1 MLRQGDGE
9 PLVLLHGIFQA
20 DRVWR
25 HVIPPLAAHYDVI
38 APMGFGHGGRVP
50 DKRPTTFE
58 HWVDDS
64 EQILD
69 ELGLDKPHLAGSSSG
84 GWVALEL
91 ARRGRAKTVCAFSP
105 AGAWDRDWDDMVR
118 IRDALR
124 TAMRD
129 TRRARRLLP
138 LLAYSGRFRRWAM
151 DDVAVHGDRLSR
163 ADFVDS
169 ADNTL
174 SCSVLEDAIE
184 DTAELEPLD
193 PPPCPITLAWSEQ
206 DRLFPIGVYGARARE
221 MIPGARF
228 IVLDDVGHVPMF
240 DDPQLVAD
248 TIIAATEAAASGEQT
263 PPLPRRQSAAEAES
277 QAG

>member
-1 MLRQGDGE
+1 VLRQGDGE

-25 HVIPPLAAHYDVI
+25 HVIPLLAARYDVI

-50 DKRPTTFE
+50 HKRPTTFDD
-58 HWVDDS
+58 WVDDS

-69 ELGLDKPHLAGSSSG
+69 ELGLEKPQLAGSSFG

-91 ARRGRAKTVCAFSP
+91 ARRGRAKTVCALSP
-105 AGAWDRDWDDMVR
+105 AGAWDRDWDDMNR
-118 IRDALR
+118 LAKELR
-124 TAMRD
+124 AAMRD
-129 TRRARRLLP
+129 TRRSRRLLP

-151 DDVAVHGDRLSR
+151 SDVAIHGERLSR
-163 ADFVDS
+163 ADFIDS
-169 ADNTL
+169 SDNVL
-174 SCSVLEDAIE
+174 RCSVLEDAIE

-206 DRLFPIGVYGARARE
+206 DRIFPIDVYGARARE

-240 DDPQLVAD
+240 DDPQLAAD
-248 TIIAATEAAASGEQT
+248 TIIAATEAASGGQT
-263 PPLPRRQSAAEAES
+263 APSA
-277 QAG
+277 